1 MTRVEILQQAAVKLQ
16 EAREKFTGEGI
27 DCGTPFLLAKY
38 QIEKERDALLQK
50 FRHDP
55 YVGRE
60 VEHHCSE
67 L

>member
-1 MTRVEILQQAAVKLQ
+1 MKLQ

-55 YVGRE
+55 YVGIE